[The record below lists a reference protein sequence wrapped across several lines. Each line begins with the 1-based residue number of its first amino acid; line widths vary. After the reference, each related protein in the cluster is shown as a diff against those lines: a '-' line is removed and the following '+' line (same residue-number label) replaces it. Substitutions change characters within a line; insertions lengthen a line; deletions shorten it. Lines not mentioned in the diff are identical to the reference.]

1 MGPAQFDVFGA
12 ELARRLPA
20 KPPGDVLEVACGTG
34 LVTRHLREELS
45 PDVKVVASDISR
57 AMLDYAR
64 GKLAAARGVEWR
76 EADACKLPFGDAAFG
91 AVVCAFGVMFV
102 PDKAAC
108 FREARRVLRKGGTF
122 LFNVWDGL
130 ENNPHGRVAAEVIE
144 GLLPGDPAAD
154 SARFPTTSTTARR
167 FRRLLEDAG
176 FAVERIDTVRI
187 SCTCPSAR
195 EFAIGQLRGTPRSLI
210 LQERGIRG
218 GRRDRESGRGAR
230 APRRRRAVQ
239 VHGAGPGGR
248 GARDLAGGSGPRRA
262 CRDRRRA
269 WPSCTVAPCWAAI
282 SRTMARPSPLPS
294 PAAPGMR

>member
-1 MGPAQFDVFGA
+1 MAGVPADFSGSIPEFYDRIMGPAQFDAFGA

-34 LVTRHLREELS
+34 RVTRHLRERLSAEL
-45 PDVKVVASDISR
+45 KVVASDISQ

-64 GKLAAARGVEWR
+64 RSLDATRGVEWR

-130 ENNPHGRVAAEVIE
+130 QNNPHGKAAAEVIE
-144 GLLPGDPAAD
+144 ALLPGDPAA
-154 SARFPTTSTTARR
+154 RFGSIPYHFNDRAMIGRM
-167 FRRLLEDAG
+167 LEDAG

-187 SCTCPSAR
+187 ACTCPSAR
-195 EFAIGQLRGTPRSLI
+195 EFATGQLRGTPRSLI
-210 LQERGIRG
+210 LQERGVPVDAVIEKVAAALARVG
-218 GRRDRESGRGAR
+218 GAEPFRYTAQALVVEAR
-230 APRRRRAVQ
+230 A
-239 VHGAGPGGR
+239 
-248 GARDLAGGSGPRRA
+248 
-262 CRDRRRA
+262 
-269 WPSCTVAPCWAAI
+269 I
-282 SRTMARPSPLPS
+282 
-294 PAAPGMR
+294 